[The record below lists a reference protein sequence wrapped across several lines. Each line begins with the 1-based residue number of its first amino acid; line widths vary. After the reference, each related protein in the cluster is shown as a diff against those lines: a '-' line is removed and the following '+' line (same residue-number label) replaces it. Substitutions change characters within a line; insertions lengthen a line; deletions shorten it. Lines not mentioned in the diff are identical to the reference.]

1 MRAGEKHGSR
11 IRSTGSLHLPDA
23 SRRSSTVAGKCVQC
37 GMDLLP
43 EGTRFALA
51 RHLLSNPLHLVSMLV
66 LMAIAMMVMR

>member
-1 MRAGEKHGSR
+1 
-11 IRSTGSLHLPDA
+11 
-23 SRRSSTVAGKCVQC
+23 
-37 GMDLLP
+37 MDLLP